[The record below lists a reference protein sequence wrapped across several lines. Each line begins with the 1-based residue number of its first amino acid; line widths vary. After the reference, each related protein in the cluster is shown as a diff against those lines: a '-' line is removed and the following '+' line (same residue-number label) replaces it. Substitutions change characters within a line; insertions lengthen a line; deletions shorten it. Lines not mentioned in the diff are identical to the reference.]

1 MKQPSRSHRLY
12 ARARQLMPGGVSSP
26 VRSFA
31 SVGGEPFF
39 AFAGKGA
46 RLRDAD
52 GRSYI
57 DYVQSYGPH
66 LFGHAPDFLR
76 RALSRA
82 TRRGTSFGAPTE
94 AEIRLA
100 ERIVKMV
107 PSIEMVRFVNS
118 GTEATMSAA
127 WLARAATGRKR

>member
-1 MKQPSRSHRLY
+1 MNRPQKPNRSSALFQ
-12 ARARQLMPGGVSSP
+12 RARRLMPGGVSSP

-39 AFAGKGA
+39 AVSGKGA

-52 GRSYI
+52 GVSYI

-82 TRRGTSFGAPTE
+82 ARRGTSFGAPTE

-100 ERIVKMV
+100 EQVARFV
-107 PSIEMVRFVNS
+107 PSIEMV
-118 GTEATMSAA
+118 
-127 WLARAATGRKR
+127 